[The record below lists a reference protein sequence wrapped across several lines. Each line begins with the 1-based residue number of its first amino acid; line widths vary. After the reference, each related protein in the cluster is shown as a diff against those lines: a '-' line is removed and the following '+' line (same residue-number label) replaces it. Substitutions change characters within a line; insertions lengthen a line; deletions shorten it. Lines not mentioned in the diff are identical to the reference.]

1 MIDNSSAKVF
11 GPVNGSEGLS
21 GRIEQFRS
29 RLNNLLVKDSNGQK
43 LGVVK
48 DVFLAPN
55 GEINL
60 VVSQIDAGENSRQF
74 LLNTNLIKKID
85 YATRCL
91 LINVTGEYLEQL
103 GESSP
108 TLLTENSS
116 FSENNDKQL
125 EFDGQE
131 TIRLLEERLVV
142 ERKKQKVGDVIV
154 RKEIETRMVQVP
166 VRREKLIVEQISPE
180 HKQLAEIDLGEGE
193 ITGLDFSDITSLES
207 GPVVRGDFVSPQVAA
222 RILKA
227 IAAQPRHGCAKVRI
241 ELVLHDSEVR
251 DNYQEWFDRYSD
263 TR

>member
-1 MIDNSSAKVF
+1 
-11 GPVNGSEGLS
+11 
-21 GRIEQFRS
+21 
-29 RLNNLLVKDSNGQK
+29 
-43 LGVVK
+43 
-48 DVFLAPN
+48 
-55 GEINL
+55 
-60 VVSQIDAGENSRQF
+60 VVSQIDAGQNSRQF

-85 YATRCL
+85 YATRSL

-116 FSENNDKQL
+116 FPENNDKQL